1 MDATTKQILELQQ
14 EQEQESILAVFLET
28 HEPKLIREAIELQKR
43 IEVLLACYLG

>member
-14 EQEQESILAVFLET
+14 EQESILAVFLET
-28 HEPKLIREAIELQKR
+28 REPRLIREAMELQKR